1 MAELIGVAEGQWYR
15 LLTAAFLHAGLFHL
29 LMNMFALFTVGPPLE
44 AALGRSR
51 FLTLYVLSALG
62 GSTLSMLVSSPGTL
76 GVGASG
82 AIFGLFGA
90 FYVVVRRGGGQTGPL
105 LLLLG
110 INLVITFSVPIIDWR
125 GARRGS
131 GHRRAGRRWPSR
143 TRRGA
148 VGARPSRSVPA
159 SSVGVVL
166 LVAVLG
172 PRCCAAGSSSPAS
185 ATTSGGPRRGRRR
198 PRTTARLVVRPR
210 SMLQQRRPPVGDH
223 PEPSRPRRHGS
234 AQPVQARTTDS
245 PAPSAARTG
254 RSSRSRS
261 AIAAATVADRSRQ
274 QPARRVGPSRD
285 ERQHPASTSSATPL
299 LRDGPAVS
307 TPSPRQPGPPPAW
320 LAPAERRTVC

>member
-1 MAELIGVAEGQWYR
+1 MIAASVGFQCPDDVQAGRRSVREARTTYGGRVSADTARVTLVLIGLNVAVHLVQLARPGLVVDFGNLALARNGGELIGVAEGQWYR

-125 GARRGS
+125 AHVGGLVTGALVAVAFAYAPRGR
-131 GHRRAGRRWPSR
+131 RRA
-143 TRRGA
+143 A
-148 VGARPSRSVPA
+148 VQVGACVA
-159 SSVGVVL
+159 VGVVL
-166 LVAVLG
+166 LVAVL
-172 PRCCAAGSSSPAS
+172 
-185 ATTSGGPRRGRRR
+185 
-198 PRTTARLVVRPR
+198 AR
-210 SMLQQRRPPVGDH
+210 
-223 PEPSRPRRHGS
+223 
-234 AQPVQARTTDS
+234 
-245 PAPSAARTG
+245 
-254 RSSRSRS
+254 
-261 AIAAATVADRSRQ
+261 AAALQ
-274 QPARRVGPSRD
+274 G
-285 ERQHPASTSSATPL
+285 
-299 LRDGPAVS
+299 
-307 TPSPRQPGPPPAW
+307 
-320 LAPAERRTVC
+320 